1 MSKMADDDPWLL
13 KEDGCLNVDTEC
25 KSIIYHANLN
35 VLLITTGSAQ
45 VYVFDVNSGVILQRS
60 SLSGERAGLSSSRID
75 PRGWFRPGTAVNGG
89 CRLRSAPSPFP
100 VAIAAVRPA
109 MFAEYCAITPREVK
123 VAHVSRVHERACGD
137 TSSSSSRFPG
147 TRYAAPKRQFPS
159 FPLRDSE
166 GRGDDLWSLHS
177 TAALF
182 TLSYEIFLVPLFRPA
197 RK

>member
-60 SLSGERAGLSSSRID
+60 SLSGERAALLIRSILGGDFAGLPANSRLS
-75 PRGWFRPGTAVNGG
+75 PPGRRRRRSPSPS
-89 CRLRSAPSPFP
+89 RLSAP
-100 VAIAAVRPA
+100 

-123 VAHVSRVHERACGD
+123 VAHVS
-137 TSSSSSRFPG
+137 
-147 TRYAAPKRQFPS
+147 
-159 FPLRDSE
+159 
-166 GRGDDLWSLHS
+166 
-177 TAALF
+177 
-182 TLSYEIFLVPLFRPA
+182 
-197 RK
+197 